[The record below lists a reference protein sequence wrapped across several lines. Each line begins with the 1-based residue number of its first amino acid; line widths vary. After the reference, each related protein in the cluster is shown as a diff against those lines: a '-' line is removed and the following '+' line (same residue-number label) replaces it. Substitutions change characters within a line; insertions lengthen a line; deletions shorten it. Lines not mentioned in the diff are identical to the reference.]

1 MISIQELINLKAD
14 DYKDNLD
21 TLIHLTNQLID
32 NRKYEKAI
40 ELREN
45 AIRLSIENNE
55 NKSDHIN
62 CAKYYLHY
70 ADALIIKMMETQD
83 LFNNNMENIEEKNDE
98 ENEEPT
104 IDENQT
110 NNINNNFNNINTASK

>member
-1 MISIQELINLKAD
+1 MISIQELINLKPD

-21 TLIHLTNQLID
+21 TLIQLTNQLLD

-83 LFNNNMENIEEKNDE
+83 LFNDNMENIEEKNE
-98 ENEEPT
+98 VENEEPRKE
-104 IDENQT
+104 ENKT
-110 NNINNNFNNINTASK
+110 SNITNNFNNINPASK